1 MVEIMI
7 DGGKSKIV
15 CAIHMRN
22 EPVGRGVLEKQL
34 PFSYRMPCGETYALE
49 AIEDLPEEDL
59 PCPCGDKSHW
69 FVKYVE
75 EK

>member
-1 MVEIMI
+1 MADIMI

-22 EPVGRGVLEKQL
+22 EPVGRGVLEKNL
-34 PFSYRMPCGETYALE
+34 PFEYRMPCGWSYRLK
-49 AIEDLPEEDL
+49 AIEDLPKEDL
-59 PCPCGDKSHW
+59 PCPCGNPEHW
-69 FVKYVE
+69 FVKYTE